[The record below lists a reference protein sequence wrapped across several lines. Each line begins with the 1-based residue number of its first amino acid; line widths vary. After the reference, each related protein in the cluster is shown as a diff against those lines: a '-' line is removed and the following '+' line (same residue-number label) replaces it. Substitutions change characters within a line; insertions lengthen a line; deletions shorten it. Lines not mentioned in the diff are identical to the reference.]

1 MSVFFEKRNTSPWSD
16 EGRGLQP
23 TLIEKNE
30 RIVRSNELCN
40 YLCHIIGS
48 VPGGICSSASPNRGE
63 SIVCELENLRVTA
76 DLRHRAAVL
85 VQRIYRS
92 IIANL
97 LYLQAVGTYSLKIL
111 LHHLADVLRTIIFG
125 KRRPD
130 LIAQQRR
137 RRNQAA

>member
-16 EGRGLQP
+16 QRRGFQP
-23 TLIEKNE
+23 TLIYKNE
-30 RIVRSNELCN
+30 RILRWNELCN
-40 YLCHIIGS
+40 FLCHIIGS

-111 LHHLADVLRTIIFG
+111 LPHLADFLRTIIFAN
-125 KRRPD
+125 PPP
-130 LIAQQRR
+130 A
-137 RRNQAA
+137 